1 MDLLE
6 NVQERRRKMINR
18 VEHIVCQQRLRELG
32 LFGLEKKQLSGHLIN
47 IYKHLKGAFQE
58 LDPSSSL

>member
-1 MDLLE
+1 
-6 NVQERRRKMINR
+6 MINR